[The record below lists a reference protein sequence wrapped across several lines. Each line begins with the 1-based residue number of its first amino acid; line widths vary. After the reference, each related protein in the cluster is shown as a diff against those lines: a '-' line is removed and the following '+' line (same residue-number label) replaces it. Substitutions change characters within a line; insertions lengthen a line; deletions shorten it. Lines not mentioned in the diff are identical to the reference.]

1 MPISL
6 DSSSYILGVISVGI
20 PPYFGGNT
28 IYRNPVEIP
37 LNFKGIS
44 MEFHLVP
51 KLNYWILV
59 TCWNFQCKKG
69 SHRLEKY
76 TPQNN

>member
-6 DSSSYILGVISVGI
+6 DSSGHIRWYSSGHSTILVILGGIPVGI

-37 LNFKGIS
+37 LNFNGIS

-51 KLNYWILV
+51 KLN
-59 TCWNFQCKKG
+59 
-69 SHRLEKY
+69 
-76 TPQNN
+76 